1 MEWLRS
7 HRLIL
12 ATIGIAVLAAAAVS
26 LVLFVRRGTVPPS
39 VPVSATDAV
48 HREVSDAVGKVQ
60 AGRKTH
66 DERIRDAGVSA
77 RTDVGNLSADAVV
90 DGLNALLSELRRG
103 KTDP

>member
-7 HRLIL
+7 HKLIL
-12 ATIGIAVLAAAAVS
+12 AAIGIAVLAAAAVS
-26 LVLFVRRGTVPPS
+26 LVLFVRRGAVPPS

-48 HREVSDAVGKVQ
+48 HRGVSDAVGKVQ

-90 DGLNALLSELRRG
+90 RELNLVLDELRRG
-103 KTDP
+103 EARP